1 MYAIA
6 NRVHGIFAG
15 NVECRYSEGE
25 NVMRF
30 PDHRSQMMAF
40 CGHDAFCAEFNGERA
55 LAAAKE
61 NVERHYAV
69 VGVIEEVN
77 KTLEVMQ
84 AFMPDVFAGNIYSI
98 SGKESHKGHSYIMSA
113 SF

>member
-1 MYAIA
+1 
-6 NRVHGIFAG
+6 
-15 NVECRYSEGE
+15 
-25 NVMRF
+25 
-30 PDHRSQMMAF
+30 MMAF

-69 VGVIEEVN
+69 VGVVEEVN

-84 AFMPDVFAGNIYSI
+84 ALMPDVFKGNILGY
-98 SGKESHKGHSYIMSA
+98 ESHKGPILNDVLSA
-113 SF
+113 

>member
-1 MYAIA
+1 MGIVR
-6 NRVHGIFAG
+6 NKVHRIFAG
-15 NVECRYSEGE
+15 NAECRYSEGE
-25 NVMRF
+25 NVMMF

-84 AFMPDVFAGNIYSI
+84 AVMPDVFKGNILGY
-98 SGKESHKGHSYIMSA
+98 ESHKGHS
-113 SF
+113 